1 MSKGERTRA
10 AILDQA
16 LAMTSTDGLT
26 GLTIGTLAD
35 RLGMSKS
42 GLFAHFGSKEQL
54 QAAVLER
61 AAELF
66 ADTVVR
72 PALAQPRGLPR
83 VIALF
88 ENWISWSMDPVLP
101 GGCPI
106 QAASIEFD
114 DRPGPVQDLIVKQ
127 QEEMRRVIIGAVRR
141 AVEEGHL
148 RSDLDTE
155 QFAFE
160 GMSLS
165 YGFTQSYRL
174 LKNPKAVIWTRNA
187 IYGLI
192 DRARPRE

>member
-35 RLGMSKS
+35 KLGMSKS

-54 QAAVLER
+54 QAAVLDR

-72 PALAQPRGLPR
+72 PALAAPRGLPR
-83 VIALF
+83 VLALF
-88 ENWISWSMDPVLP
+88 ENWISWTREPVLP

-114 DRPGPVQDLIVKQ
+114 DRPGPLRDLIVKQ
-127 QEEMRRVIIGAVRR
+127 QEEMRRVVVGAVRR

-148 RSDLDTE
+148 RTDLDVE

-160 GMSLS
+160 GISLC
-165 YGFTQSYRL
+165 YGFAQSYRL
-174 LKNPKAVIWTRNA
+174 SKNPKAEGWARSAVR
-187 IYGLI
+187 GLI
-192 DRARPRE
+192 DRARA

>member
-26 GLTIGTLAD
+26 GLTIGTLAE

-42 GLFAHFGSKEQL
+42 GLFAHFGSKELL
-54 QAAVLER
+54 QAAVLDR

-83 VIALF
+83 VMALF
-88 ENWISWSMDPVLP
+88 ENWIRWTCNPVLP

-114 DRPGPVQDLIVKQ
+114 DRPGPLRDHIRRHQEDL
-127 QEEMRRVIIGAVRR
+127 RRVTIGAVRR

-148 RSDLDTE
+148 RADLDVE

-160 GMSLS
+160 GILLC
-165 YGFTQSYRL
+165 YGFTQMYRL
-174 LKNPKAVIWTRNA
+174 LENPRTETWVRTAVQDLVARN
-187 IYGLI
+187 
-192 DRARPRE
+192 RA

>member
-42 GLFAHFGSKEQL
+42 GLFAHFGSKELL
-54 QAAVLER
+54 QAAVLDH
-61 AAELF
+61 AAALF

-83 VIALF
+83 VVTLF
-88 ENWISWSMDPVLP
+88 ENWISWTLDPVLP

-106 QAASIEFD
+106 QSACIEFD
-114 DRPGPVQDLIVKQ
+114 DRPGPIRDLIAKH
-127 QEEMRRVIIGAVRR
+127 QEEMRRVVVGAVRR

-148 RSDLDTE
+148 RPDIDVE
-155 QFAFE
+155 QVAFE
-160 GMSLS
+160 GILLCD
-165 YGFTQSYRL
+165 GFAQAYRL
-174 LKNPKAVIWTRNA
+174 LKNPKYVNWVRIAVR
-187 IYGLI
+187 GLL
-192 DRARPRE
+192 DRARIQG

>member
-35 RLGMSKS
+35 KLGMSKS

-54 QAAVLER
+54 QAAVLDR

-83 VIALF
+83 VLALF
-88 ENWISWSMDPVLP
+88 ENWIAWTRDPVLP

-114 DRPGPVQDLIVKQ
+114 DRPGPLRDLIVKQ
-127 QEEMRRVIIGAVRR
+127 QEEMRRVVVGAVRR

-148 RSDLDTE
+148 RGDLDVE

-160 GMSLS
+160 GISLC
-165 YGFTQSYRL
+165 YGFAQIYRL
-174 LKNPKAVIWTRNA
+174 GKNPKAEGWARSAVRD
-187 IYGLI
+187 LI
-192 DRARPRE
+192 QRARA